1 MPRSRNYERN
11 SWQRL
16 GEWDKTDLLL
26 LHQTLS
32 EETEGQSDE
41 ERPRFTVGQLREWL
55 QKARPKEVEQ
65 GAELRE
71 IERDVTYRVT
81 LDDTPGST
89 GLRTVE
95 VETPPGATDSTVFR
109 LPVSQLKA
117 ETAALLELQ
126 ADSGADIVVGDREEP
141 LTTERL
147 AELVRKGI
155 PRRDIAAQFGRSES
169 RIDQLIREGRR
180 ARPDL
185 NWPPARRGPRA
196 AKAQGGEGTT

>member
-1 MPRSRNYERN
+1 MPRSRNYERS
-11 SWQRL
+11 SWHRL
-16 GEWDKTDLLL
+16 GEWDKTNLLL

-41 ERPRFTVGQLREWL
+41 ERPSFTVGQLKEWL

-71 IERDVTYRVT
+71 IERGVTYRVT

-95 VETPPGATDSTVFR
+95 VEPPQGAQDTTVFR

-126 ADSGADIVVGDREEP
+126 ADSGVDIVVGDREEP

-155 PRRDIAAQFGRSES
+155 PRRDIAAQFGRSAS

-180 ARPDL
+180 TRPDL

-196 AKAQGGEGTT
+196 AKAQDGEGAT